1 MNVLKPQQKQ
11 AVLALLERGV
21 SQHEIA
27 RKLGV
32 DRKTIRKLAQ
42 APATPEA
49 PANSPMATGPHPQN
63 PPPRPPAS
71 GGGGAIAPVTS
82 CARSAC
88 EDHRAWIEAQARLG
102 RNAMAIYA
110 FSGLS

>member
-11 AVLALLERGV
+11 AVLALLEHGI

-27 RKLGV
+27 RRLGV

-42 APATPEA
+42 A

-71 GGGGAIAPVTS
+71 GD
-82 CARSAC
+82 
-88 EDHRAWIEAQARLG
+88 ERADYLHNSPCNIRLVILHSGSNLVKRREAVAKR
-102 RNAMAIYA
+102 RT
-110 FSGLS
+110 

>member
-1 MNVLKPQQKQ
+1 MDVLKAQQKQ
-11 AVLALLERGV
+11 AVLAPLERGV

-32 DRKTIRKLAQ
+32 DRKSIRKLAQ

-63 PPPRPPAS
+63 PPPRPPALR
-71 GGGGAIAPVTS
+71 GAGAIAPVTS
-82 CARSAC
+82 WARSAQ
-88 EDHRAWIEAQARLG
+88 R
-102 RNAMAIYA
+102 
-110 FSGLS
+110 